1 MVVKKPIIIERQ
13 YDLIPGMREVNAEL
27 EKHEVVLQI
36 EVEPNHDGTAH
47 LWRNCYLIPLVDTV
61 PILFRNR
68 DPIAASPKV
77 TEALVRRALDA
88 FTNAHLAGGGIEGL
102 EKRMRAALEAALRK

>member
-1 MVVKKPIIIERQ
+1 MKKSIIIERQ
-13 YDLIPGMREVNAEL
+13 YDLIPGLREVNAEL

-36 EVEPNHDGTAH
+36 EVEPNHDDTAR
-47 LWRNCYLIPLVDTV
+47 LWRNCYLMPLVDTV